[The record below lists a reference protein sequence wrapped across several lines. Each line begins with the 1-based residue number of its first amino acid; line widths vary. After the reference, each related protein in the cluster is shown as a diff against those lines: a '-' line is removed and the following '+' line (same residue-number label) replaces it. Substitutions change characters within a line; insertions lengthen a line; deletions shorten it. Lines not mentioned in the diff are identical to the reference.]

1 MTLIIDYG
9 RHIKPSIA
17 QGELAMHARL
27 IIVVTGLAVS
37 ACSPAQTAVTLEP
50 PLVQVAE
57 VAPSAGAVARYTGV
71 VRARTESNLGF
82 RVGGKIFERLVDP
95 GDHVRLGQP
104 LMRLDR
110 TDFTLALNAARS
122 SVEAARAQMIKAK
135 ADEERSRKLV
145 GDGWTSKQTYDQN
158 KAAADAAIAQ
168 FANAEAQASQ
178 IANQAGYSE
187 LQADAD
193 GVVMEVP
200 SEPGQVVAAGQ
211 TVVKLARNGA
221 REAEVFLPE
230 GNRQLAKGTASAT
243 LYAEGETT
251 YPAQLRE
258 LSATADPATRTYRAR
273 YILSGGGETAP
284 LGATVTLR
292 LKPVQVQGAASVS
305 VPLGALFDQGG
316 GPAVWR
322 YDSDTQTV
330 AAQPV
335 TVSRLSEESAEV
347 AAGLSP
353 GDRIVSLGAHLLKS
367 GEKVRQAGAGVAEAG
382 R

>member
-1 MTLIIDYG
+1 MD
-9 RHIKPSIA
+9 
-17 QGELAMHARL
+17 ARWVL
-27 IIVVTGLAVS
+27 GLTGLAL
-37 ACSPAQTAVTLEP
+37 AGCSPAETAVSPEP
-50 PLVQVAE
+50 PLVQTIE
-57 VAPSAGAVARYTGV
+57 VAPGTGGVSRFTGV
-71 VRARTESNLGF
+71 IRARTESNLGF

-95 GDHVRLGQP
+95 GDRVKRGQP

-110 TDFTLALNAARS
+110 TDFTLAFTAARA
-122 SVEAARAQMIKAK
+122 SVEAARAQMIRTK

-178 IANQAGYSE
+178 ISNQAGYSE

-211 TVVKLARNGA
+211 TVVKLARDGS

-230 GNRQLAKGTASAT
+230 ASRRLAKGAASAT
-243 LYAEGETT
+243 LYAEGEAT
-251 YPAQLRE
+251 YPARLRE

-273 YILSGGGETAP
+273 YILSGGGEDAP

-292 LKPVQVQGAASVS
+292 LKAAETGRAVAVE
-305 VPLGALFDQGG
+305 VPLAALFDAGNG
-316 GPAVWR
+316 SAVWR
-322 YDSDTQTV
+322 FDTATGTV
-330 AAQPV
+330 TAQQV
-335 TVSRLSEESAEV
+335 GIARLSEESAEV
-347 AAGLSP
+347 ASGLSP
-353 GDRIVSLGAHLLKS
+353 GDRIVSLGAHLLKA
-367 GEKVRQAGAGVAEAG
+367 GQTVRQAPASMTGIAK
-382 R
+382 

>member
-1 MTLIIDYG
+1 MD
-9 RHIKPSIA
+9 
-17 QGELAMHARL
+17 ARWV
-27 IIVVTGLAVS
+27 IGLAGLALAS
-37 ACSPAQTAVTLEP
+37 CSPAETAVTPEP
-50 PLVQVAE
+50 PLVQTVA
-57 VAPSAGAVARYTGV
+57 VAPATGALARYTGV
-71 VRARTESNLGF
+71 IRARTESNLGF
-82 RVGGKIFERLVDP
+82 RVGGKIAERLVDP

-110 TDFTLALNAARS
+110 TDFSLALNAARA
-122 SVEAARAQMIKAK
+122 SVEAARAQMVKAR

-168 FANAEAQASQ
+168 FANTEAQASQ

-200 SEPGQVVAAGQ
+200 GEPGQVVAAGQ
-211 TVVKLARNGA
+211 TVVKLARDGA

-230 GNRQLAKGTASAT
+230 ASRHLAKGTASAT
-243 LYAEGETT
+243 LYAEGEAT
-251 YPAQLRE
+251 YPARLRE

-273 YILSGGGETAP
+273 YILSGGGEAAP

-292 LKPVQVQGAASVS
+292 LKPAQGQVAMVS

-316 GPAVWR
+316 GSAVWR
-322 YDSDTQTV
+322 YDADTQTV

-335 TVSRLSEESAEV
+335 TVARLSEESAEV
-347 AAGLSP
+347 AAGLNP
-353 GDRIVSLGAHLLKS
+353 GDRIVSLGAHLLKA
-367 GEKVRQAGAGVAEAG
+367 GQPVRQAATGMTGAV

>member
-1 MTLIIDYG
+1 MD
-9 RHIKPSIA
+9 
-17 QGELAMHARL
+17 ARWVL
-27 IIVVTGLAVS
+27 SLTGLALA
-37 ACSPAQTAVTLEP
+37 ACSPAETAVTPEP
-50 PLVQVAE
+50 PLVQTV
-57 VAPSAGAVARYTGV
+57 AVAAGTGGVSRYTGV

-95 GDHVRLGQP
+95 GDRVKRGQP

-110 TDFTLALNAARS
+110 TDFTLAFTGARA
-122 SVEAARAQMIKAK
+122 SVEAARAQMIRTK

-178 IANQAGYSE
+178 VSNQAGYSE

-211 TVVKLARNGA
+211 TVVKLARDGS

-230 GNRQLAKGTASAT
+230 ASRRLAQGAASAT
-243 LYAEGETT
+243 LYAEGEAT
-251 YPAQLRE
+251 YPARLRE

-273 YILSGGGETAP
+273 YILSGGGEDAP

-292 LKPVQVQGAASVS
+292 LKAADAGRAAAVE
-305 VPLGALFDQGG
+305 VPLAALFDTGG
-316 GPAVWR
+316 GSAVWKF
-322 YDSDTQTV
+322 DTATGTV
-330 AAQPV
+330 TAQPV
-335 TVSRLSEESAEV
+335 AIARLSEESAEV
-347 AAGLSP
+347 ASGLSP
-353 GDRIVSLGAHLLKS
+353 GERIVALGAHLLKA
-367 GEKVRQAGAGVAEAG
+367 GQTVRQAPPGMTGVA

>member
-1 MTLIIDYG
+1 L
-9 RHIKPSIA
+9 
-17 QGELAMHARL
+17 
-27 IIVVTGLAVS
+27 VLAVLPLAS
-37 ACSPAQTAVTLEP
+37 CSPGETAVSPEP
-50 PLVQVAE
+50 PLVQTV
-57 VAPSAGAVARYTGV
+57 AVAKVAGGVARFTGV

-95 GDHVRLGQP
+95 GDRVRLGQP

-110 TDFTLALNAARS
+110 TDFSLALNAAQA
-122 SVEAARAQMIKAK
+122 SVAAARAQMIKAK
-135 ADEERSRKLV
+135 ADDERSRKLV

-158 KAAADAAIAQ
+158 KAAADAAVAQ
-168 FANAEAQASQ
+168 LANAEAQASQ

-200 SEPGQVVAAGQ
+200 TEPGQVVAAGQ
-211 TVVKLARNGA
+211 TVVKLARDGA

-230 GNRQLAKGTASAT
+230 GSRRLAQGGASAI
-243 LYAEGETT
+243 LYADGETT
-251 YPAQLRE
+251 YPAKLRE

-284 LGATVTLR
+284 LGATVTLQ
-292 LKPVQVQGAASVS
+292 LKSADAMRAAAVS
-305 VPLGALFDQGG
+305 VPLGALFDPGSG
-316 GPAVWR
+316 MAVWR
-322 YDSDTQTV
+322 YDSETQTV

-335 TVSRLSEESAEV
+335 TVAHLAEESAEV
-347 AAGLSP
+347 VSGLNP
-353 GDRIVSLGAHLLKS
+353 GDRIVALGAHLLKA
-367 GEKVRQAGAGVAEAG
+367 GEKVRPAGASMTGVT

>member
-1 MTLIIDYG
+1 MDA
-9 RHIKPSIA
+9 RIA
-17 QGELAMHARL
+17 LGM
-27 IIVVTGLAVS
+27 IGLALT
-37 ACSPAQTAVTLEP
+37 ACSPAETAVSPQP
-50 PLVQVAE
+50 PLVQTVE
-57 VAPSAGAVARYTGV
+57 VVRTGSGMARYTGV
-71 VRARTESNLGF
+71 IRARTESNLGF

-95 GDHVRLGQP
+95 GDRVTRSQP

-110 TDFTLALNAARS
+110 TDFSLALNAARA

-145 GDGWTSKQTYDQN
+145 SDGWTSKQTYDQN
-158 KAAADAAIAQ
+158 KGAADAAIAQ

-178 IANQAGYSE
+178 IANQAGYAE

-211 TVVKLARNGA
+211 TVVKLARDGA

-230 GNRQLAKGTASAT
+230 GSRRAAQGEASAT
-243 LYAEGETT
+243 LYAEGEST
-251 YPAQLRE
+251 YPARLRE

-284 LGATVTLR
+284 LGATVTLL
-292 LKPVQVQGAASVS
+292 LKTLSAGRAAAVE
-305 VPLGALFDQGG
+305 VPLGALFDQGQG
-316 GPAVWR
+316 TSVWR
-322 YDSDTQTV
+322 YDAATETV
-330 AAQPV
+330 RPQVVKVA
-335 TVSRLSEESAEV
+335 RMGEERADIV
-347 AAGLSP
+347 AGLSA
-353 GDRIVSLGAHLLKS
+353 GDRIVALGAHLLKPDQ
-367 GEKVRQAGAGVAEAG
+367 KVRPAPASMPGVV

>member
-1 MTLIIDYG
+1 MD
-9 RHIKPSIA
+9 
-17 QGELAMHARL
+17 ARWM
-27 IIVVTGLAVS
+27 IGLAGLALAS
-37 ACSPAQTAVTLEP
+37 CSPAETAVTPEP
-50 PLVQVAE
+50 PLVQTVA
-57 VAPSAGAVARYTGV
+57 VAPATGALARYTGV

-82 RVGGKIFERLVDP
+82 RVGGKIAERLVDP

-110 TDFTLALNAARS
+110 TDFSLALNAARA
-122 SVEAARAQMIKAK
+122 SVEAARAQMVKAR

-158 KAAADAAIAQ
+158 KATADATIAQ
-168 FANAEAQASQ
+168 FASAEAQASQ

-211 TVVKLARNGA
+211 TVVKLARDGA

-230 GNRQLAKGTASAT
+230 ASRHLAKGTASAT
-243 LYAEGETT
+243 LYAEGEAT
-251 YPAQLRE
+251 YPARLRE

-273 YILSGGGETAP
+273 YILSGGGEAAP

-292 LKPVQVQGAASVS
+292 LKPAQGQATAVS

-316 GPAVWR
+316 GSAVWR
-322 YDSDTQTV
+322 YDADTQTV

-335 TVSRLSEESAEV
+335 TVARLSEESAEV
-347 AAGLSP
+347 AAGLNP
-353 GDRIVSLGAHLLKS
+353 GDRIVSLGAHLLKA
-367 GEKVRQAGAGVAEAG
+367 GQPVRQAATGMTGAV

>member
-1 MTLIIDYG
+1 MDTRWVLG
-9 RHIKPSIA
+9 
-17 QGELAMHARL
+17 L
-27 IIVVTGLAVS
+27 TGLAL
-37 ACSPAQTAVTLEP
+37 AGCSPAETAVPTKP
-50 PLVQVAE
+50 PLVQTVE
-57 VAPSAGAVARYTGV
+57 VAQGTGGVSRYTGV
-71 VRARTESNLGF
+71 IRARTESNLGF
-82 RVGGKIFERLVDP
+82 RVGGKILERLVDP
-95 GDHVRLGQP
+95 GDRVKRGQP

-110 TDFTLALNAARS
+110 TDFTLAFTAARA
-122 SVEAARAQMIKAK
+122 SVEAARAQMIRAK

-178 IANQAGYSE
+178 VSNQAGYSE

-211 TVVKLARNGA
+211 TVVKLARDGA

-230 GNRQLAKGTASAT
+230 VFLPEASRRLARGAASAT
-243 LYAEGETT
+243 LYAEGGAT
-251 YPAQLRE
+251 YPAHLRE

-273 YILSGGGETAP
+273 YILSGGGEDAP

-292 LKPVQVQGAASVS
+292 LQAVDAGRAAAVE
-305 VPLGALFDQGG
+305 VPLAALFDSGG
-316 GPAVWR
+316 GSAVWR
-322 YDSDTQTV
+322 FDAATGTV

-335 TVSRLSEESAEV
+335 VIARLSEESAQV
-347 AAGLSP
+347 ASGLKP
-353 GDRIVSLGAHLLKS
+353 GDRIVSLGAHLLKAGQS
-367 GEKVRQAGAGVAEAG
+367 VRPAPATTTGVA

>member
-1 MTLIIDYG
+1 MN
-9 RHIKPSIA
+9 
-17 QGELAMHARL
+17 ARWL
-27 IIVVTGLAVS
+27 LGLTGLAL
-37 ACSPAQTAVTLEP
+37 AGCSPAETAVPSEP
-50 PLVQVAE
+50 PLVQTIE
-57 VAPSAGAVARYTGV
+57 VAPGTGKDSRYTGV

-95 GDHVRLGQP
+95 GDRVKRGQP

-110 TDFTLALNAARS
+110 TDFTLAFTAARA
-122 SVEAARAQMIKAK
+122 SVEAARAQMIRTK

-145 GDGWTSKQTYDQN
+145 GDGWTSKQTYDRN

-178 IANQAGYSE
+178 ISNQAGYSE

-211 TVVKLARNGA
+211 TVVKLARDGS

-230 GNRQLAKGTASAT
+230 ASRRLAKGAASAT
-243 LYAEGETT
+243 LYAEGEAT
-251 YPAQLRE
+251 YPARLRE

-273 YILSGGGETAP
+273 YILSGGGEDAP

-292 LKPVQVQGAASVS
+292 LKAAETGRAAPVE
-305 VPLGALFDQGG
+305 VPLAALFDAGNG
-316 GPAVWR
+316 SAVWR
-322 YDSDTQTV
+322 FDTATGTV
-330 AAQPV
+330 TAQKV
-335 TVSRLSEESAEV
+335 GIARLSEESAEV
-347 AAGLSP
+347 ASGLSP
-353 GDRIVSLGAHLLKS
+353 GDRIVSLGAHLLKA
-367 GEKVRQAGAGVAEAG
+367 GQTVRQAPASMTGDAK
-382 R
+382 

>member
-1 MTLIIDYG
+1 MNARWLLG
-9 RHIKPSIA
+9 LPA
-17 QGELAMHARL
+17 LA
-27 IIVVTGLAVS
+27 LA
-37 ACSPAQTAVTLEP
+37 ACSPAETAVPPEP
-50 PLVQVAE
+50 PLVQIVE
-57 VAPSAGAVARYTGV
+57 VAPATVGIARYTGV
-71 VRARTESNLGF
+71 IRARTESNLSF

-110 TDFTLALNAARS
+110 TDFTLALNAARA

-178 IANQAGYSE
+178 VANQAGYSE
-187 LQADAD
+187 LQADAN

-200 SEPGQVVAAGQ
+200 TEPGQVVTAGQ
-211 TVVKLARNGA
+211 TVVKLARDGA

-230 GNRQLAKGTASAT
+230 ANRHLAQGTASAE

-251 YPAQLRE
+251 YPARLRE

-273 YILSGGGETAP
+273 YILSGGGEDAP

-292 LKPVQVQGAASVS
+292 LKPADAGRTTSVD
-305 VPLGALFDQGG
+305 VPLGALFDIGQGS
-316 GPAVWR
+316 AVWKF
-322 YDSDTQTV
+322 DADTKTV
-330 AAQPV
+330 TAQPV
-335 TVSRLSEESAEV
+335 SVGRLSEEGAEV
-347 AAGLSP
+347 VSGLSP
-353 GDRIVSLGAHLLKS
+353 GDRIVSLGAHLLKA
-367 GEKVRQAGAGVAEAG
+367 GQAVRQAPSSLTGVV

>member
-1 MTLIIDYG
+1 MD
-9 RHIKPSIA
+9 
-17 QGELAMHARL
+17 ARWV
-27 IIVVTGLAVS
+27 IGLAGLALAS
-37 ACSPAQTAVTLEP
+37 CSPAETAVTPEP
-50 PLVQVAE
+50 PLVQTVA
-57 VAPSAGAVARYTGV
+57 VAPATGALARYTGV
-71 VRARTESNLGF
+71 IRARTESNLGF
-82 RVGGKIFERLVDP
+82 RVGGKIAERLVDP

-110 TDFTLALNAARS
+110 TDFSLALNAARA
-122 SVEAARAQMIKAK
+122 SVEAARAQMVKAR

-168 FANAEAQASQ
+168 LANAEAQASQ

-211 TVVKLARNGA
+211 TVVKLARDGA

-230 GNRQLAKGTASAT
+230 ASRHLAKGTASAT
-243 LYAEGETT
+243 LYAEGEAT
-251 YPAQLRE
+251 YPARLRE

-273 YILSGGGETAP
+273 YILSGGGEAAP

-292 LKPVQVQGAASVS
+292 LKPAQGQVAMVS

-316 GPAVWR
+316 GSAVWR
-322 YDSDTQTV
+322 YDADTQTV

-335 TVSRLSEESAEV
+335 TVARLSEESAEV
-347 AAGLSP
+347 AAGLNP
-353 GDRIVSLGAHLLKS
+353 GDRIVSLGAHLLKA
-367 GEKVRQAGAGVAEAG
+367 GQPVRQAATGLTGAV

>member
-1 MTLIIDYG
+1 MD
-9 RHIKPSIA
+9 
-17 QGELAMHARL
+17 ARWV
-27 IIVVTGLAVS
+27 IGLAGLALAS
-37 ACSPAQTAVTLEP
+37 CSPAETAVTPEP
-50 PLVQVAE
+50 PLVQTVA
-57 VAPSAGAVARYTGV
+57 VAPATGALARYTGV
-71 VRARTESNLGF
+71 IRARTESNLGF
-82 RVGGKIFERLVDP
+82 RVGGKIAERLVDP

-110 TDFTLALNAARS
+110 TDFSLALNAARA
-122 SVEAARAQMIKAK
+122 SVEAARAQMVKAR

-168 FANAEAQASQ
+168 FASAEAQASQ

-211 TVVKLARNGA
+211 TVVKLARDGA

-230 GNRQLAKGTASAT
+230 ASRHLAKGTASAT
-243 LYAEGETT
+243 LYAEGEAN
-251 YPAQLRE
+251 YPATLRE

-292 LKPVQVQGAASVS
+292 LKPAQGQAAAVS

-316 GPAVWR
+316 GSAVWR
-322 YDSDTQTV
+322 YDADTQTV

-335 TVSRLSEESAEV
+335 TVARLSEESAEV
-347 AAGLSP
+347 AAGLNP
-353 GDRIVSLGAHLLKS
+353 GDRIVSLGAHLLKA
-367 GEKVRQAGAGVAEAG
+367 GQPVRQAATGMTGAV

>member
-1 MTLIIDYG
+1 MDA
-9 RHIKPSIA
+9 RIA
-17 QGELAMHARL
+17 LGM
-27 IIVVTGLAVS
+27 IGLALT
-37 ACSPAQTAVTLEP
+37 ACSPAETAVSPQP
-50 PLVQVAE
+50 PLVQTVE
-57 VAPSAGAVARYTGV
+57 VVRSGSGMARYTGV
-71 VRARTESNLGF
+71 IRARTESNLGF

-95 GDHVRLGQP
+95 GDRVTRGQP

-110 TDFTLALNAARS
+110 TDFSLALNAARA

-145 GDGWTSKQTYDQN
+145 SDGWTSKQTYDQN
-158 KAAADAAIAQ
+158 KGAADAAIAQ

-178 IANQAGYSE
+178 IANQAGYAE

-211 TVVKLARNGA
+211 TVVKLARDGA

-230 GNRQLAKGTASAT
+230 GSRRAAQGEASAT
-243 LYAEGETT
+243 LYAEGEST
-251 YPAQLRE
+251 YPARLRE

-284 LGATVTLR
+284 LGATVTLL
-292 LKPVQVQGAASVS
+292 LKTLSAGRAAAVE
-305 VPLGALFDQGG
+305 VPLGALFDQGQG
-316 GPAVWR
+316 TSVWR
-322 YDSDTQTV
+322 YDAATETV
-330 AAQPV
+330 RPQVVKVA
-335 TVSRLSEESAEV
+335 RMGEERADIV
-347 AAGLSP
+347 AGLSA
-353 GDRIVSLGAHLLKS
+353 GDRIVALGAHLLKPDQ
-367 GEKVRQAGAGVAEAG
+367 KVRSAPASMTGVV

>member
-1 MTLIIDYG
+1 MD
-9 RHIKPSIA
+9 
-17 QGELAMHARL
+17 ARWVL
-27 IIVVTGLAVS
+27 GLTGLALA
-37 ACSPAQTAVTLEP
+37 ACSPAETAVTPEP
-50 PLVQVAE
+50 PLVQTV
-57 VAPSAGAVARYTGV
+57 AVAAGTGGVSRYTGV

-95 GDHVRLGQP
+95 GDRVKRGQP

-110 TDFTLALNAARS
+110 TDFTLALNAARA

-135 ADEERSRKLV
+135 AEEERSRKLV
-145 GDGWTSKQTYDQN
+145 ADGWTSKQTYDQN

-178 IANQAGYSE
+178 VSNQAGYSE

-211 TVVKLARNGA
+211 TVVKLARDGS

-230 GNRQLAKGTASAT
+230 ASRRLAQGAASAT
-243 LYAEGETT
+243 LYAEGEAT
-251 YPAQLRE
+251 YPARLRE

-273 YILSGGGETAP
+273 YILSGGGEDAP

-292 LKPVQVQGAASVS
+292 LKATETGRAAAVE
-305 VPLGALFDQGG
+305 VPLAALFDAGSG
-316 GPAVWR
+316 SAVWR
-322 YDSDTQTV
+322 FDTVTGTV
-330 AAQPV
+330 TAQPV
-335 TVSRLSEESAEV
+335 AIARLSEESAEV
-347 AAGLSP
+347 ASGLSP
-353 GDRIVSLGAHLLKS
+353 GERIVALGAHLLKA
-367 GEKVRQAGAGVAEAG
+367 GQTVRQAPPGMTGVA

>member
-1 MTLIIDYG
+1 MDPKPFLVLI
-9 RHIKPSIA
+9 P
-17 QGELAMHARL
+17 LAL
-27 IIVVTGLAVS
+27 S
-37 ACSPAQTAVTLEP
+37 ACSQGETAVPPEP
-50 PLVQVAE
+50 PMVQTVE
-57 VAPSAGAVARYTGV
+57 VAPAAGAVARYTGV
-71 VRARTESNLGF
+71 IRARTESNLGF

-110 TDFTLALNAARS
+110 TDFALALNAARA

-135 ADEERSRKLV
+135 ADDERSRRLV

-178 IANQAGYSE
+178 VANQAGYSE

-200 SEPGQVVAAGQ
+200 TEPGQVVAAGQ
-211 TVVKLARNGA
+211 TVVKLARDGA

-230 GNRQLAKGTASAT
+230 GSRQLATGAASAT
-243 LYAEGETT
+243 LYAEGEAT
-251 YPAQLRE
+251 YPARLRE

-273 YILSGGGETAP
+273 YILSGGGEAAP

-292 LKPVQVQGAASVS
+292 LTPADAGRAASVD
-305 VPLGALFDQGG
+305 VPLGALFDIGQGS
-316 GPAVWR
+316 AVWKF
-322 YDSDTQTV
+322 DADTKTV
-330 AAQPV
+330 TAQPV
-335 TVSRLSEESAEV
+335 SVARMSEEGAQVVS
-347 AAGLSP
+347 GLSP
-353 GDRIVSLGAHLLKS
+353 GDCIVSLGAHLLKA
-367 GEKVRQAGAGVAEAG
+367 GQTVRQAPSSLTGVA

>member
-1 MTLIIDYG
+1 MDRRWAL
-9 RHIKPSIA
+9 
-17 QGELAMHARL
+17 
-27 IIVVTGLAVS
+27 GLAGL
-37 ACSPAQTAVTLEP
+37 ALAGCSPAETAVAPEP
-50 PLVQVAE
+50 PLVQTVE
-57 VAPSAGAVARYTGV
+57 VAPSTGGVARYTGV

-95 GDHVRLGQP
+95 GQHVRRGQA

-110 TDFTLALNAARS
+110 TDFTLALNAARA
-122 SVEAARAQMIKAK
+122 SVEAARAQMVKAR

-145 GDGWTSKQTYDQN
+145 GEGWTSRQTYDQN
-158 KAAADAAIAQ
+158 KAAADAAVAQ
-168 FANAEAQASQ
+168 FAAAEAQASQ
-178 IANQAGYSE
+178 IENQASYSE

-211 TVVKLARNGA
+211 TVVRLARDGS

-230 GNRQLAKGTASAT
+230 ASRRLANGAASAT

-251 YPAQLRE
+251 YPARLRE

-273 YILSGGGETAP
+273 YILSGGGEGAP

-292 LKPVQVQGAASVS
+292 LREPEAGRSPSVE
-305 VPLGALFDQGG
+305 VPLAALFDSGNG
-316 GPAVWR
+316 SAVWR
-322 YDSDTQTV
+322 FDAATRTV
-330 AAQPV
+330 TARPV
-335 TVSRLSEESAEV
+335 IVARLSEERAEIV
-347 AAGLSP
+347 SGLTP
-353 GDRIVSLGAHLLKS
+353 GERIVALGAHLLKA
-367 GEKVRQAGAGVAEAG
+367 GQEVRQASSSMTGVA

>member
-1 MTLIIDYG
+1 MYIIFIAVRTTRG
-9 RHIKPSIA
+9 R
-17 QGELAMHARL
+17 AMDARWVIGL
-27 IIVVTGLAVS
+27 TGLAL
-37 ACSPAQTAVTLEP
+37 AGCSPAETAVTPEP
-50 PLVQVAE
+50 PLVQTIAVT
-57 VAPSAGAVARYTGV
+57 SATGAVARYTGV
-71 VRARTESNLGF
+71 IRARTESNLGF

-95 GDHVRLGQP
+95 GDHVRIGQP

-110 TDFTLALNAARS
+110 TDFTLALNAARA

-135 ADEERSRKLV
+135 ADDERSRRLV

-211 TVVKLARNGA
+211 TVVRLARDGA

-230 GNRQLAKGTASAT
+230 GSRQLATGGASAT
-243 LYAEGETT
+243 LYAEGERT
-251 YPAQLRE
+251 YPAKLRE

-273 YILSGGGETAP
+273 YILSGGGEAAP

-292 LKPVQVQGAASVS
+292 LKPAQAQPTVSVS

-316 GPAVWR
+316 GSAVWR
-322 YDSDTQTV
+322 YDADTQTV

-335 TVSRLSEESAEV
+335 AVARLSEESAEV
-347 AAGLSP
+347 ASGLNP
-353 GDRIVSLGAHLLKS
+353 GDRIVALGAHLLK
-367 GEKVRQAGAGVAEAG
+367 GGQKVRQATASMTEVG

>member
-1 MTLIIDYG
+1 MAMDG
-9 RHIKPSIA
+9 RWVIGFA
-17 QGELAMHARL
+17 
-27 IIVVTGLAVS
+27 GLALA
-37 ACSPAQTAVTLEP
+37 ACSPAETAVTPEP
-50 PLVQVAE
+50 PLVQTVA
-57 VAPSAGAVARYTGV
+57 VAPATAAAARYTGV
-71 VRARTESNLGF
+71 IRARTESNLGF

-110 TDFTLALNAARS
+110 TDFTLALNAARA

-158 KAAADAAIAQ
+158 RAAADAAIAQ

-211 TVVKLARNGA
+211 TVVKLARDGA
-221 REAEVFLPE
+221 REAEVFVPE
-230 GNRQLAKGTASAT
+230 GSRQRARGTASAT
-243 LYAEGETT
+243 LYAEGEST
-251 YPAQLRE
+251 YPAKLRE

-284 LGATVTLR
+284 LGATVTLQLTPAQAQAR
-292 LKPVQVQGAASVS
+292 TWVS

-316 GPAVWR
+316 GSAVWR
-322 YDSDTQTV
+322 YDAETQTV

-335 TVSRLSEESAEV
+335 TVARLSEESAEI
-347 AAGLSP
+347 ASGLNP
-353 GDRIVSLGAHLLKS
+353 GDRIVALGAHLLKA
-367 GEKVRQAGAGVAEAG
+367 GQKVRPASASMAEAG

>member
-1 MTLIIDYG
+1 MDPKAFLVLT
-9 RHIKPSIA
+9 P
-17 QGELAMHARL
+17 LA
-27 IIVVTGLAVS
+27 LA
-37 ACSPAQTAVTLEP
+37 ACSPAETAVPPEP
-50 PLVQVAE
+50 PLVQTIA
-57 VAPSAGAVARYTGV
+57 VAPAKAGIARYTGV
-71 VRARTESNLGF
+71 IRARTESNLGF

-110 TDFTLALNAARS
+110 TDFTLALNAARA

-158 KAAADAAIAQ
+158 KAAADASIAQ

-200 SEPGQVVAAGQ
+200 TEPGQVVAAGQ
-211 TVVKLARNGA
+211 TVVKLARDGA

-230 GNRQLAKGTASAT
+230 GSRQRAKGAASAT

-251 YPAQLRE
+251 YPAKLRE

-273 YILSGGGETAP
+273 YILSGGGEAAP

-292 LKPVQVQGAASVS
+292 LTPPDAGRATSVD
-305 VPLGALFDQGG
+305 VPLGALFDAGQGS
-316 GPAVWR
+316 AVWKF
-322 YDSDTQTV
+322 DADTNTV
-330 AAQPV
+330 TAQPV
-335 TVSRLSEESAEV
+335 SVARMSEEGAQVVS
-347 AAGLSP
+347 GLSP
-353 GDRIVSLGAHLLKS
+353 GDRIVALGAHLLKA
-367 GEKVRQAGAGVAEAG
+367 GQTVRQAPSSLTGAA